1 MLSAPAKILSVDPAA
16 RLLRLLSLL
25 QSRPRWPAAE
35 LAERLD
41 VDRRTI
47 RRDIA
52 RLRSLGYPVQTESGL
67 AGYQLGAG
75 GRLPP
80 LLLDD
85 DEAVAI
91 AVGLGLAATSAV
103 TGIETAAAAA
113 MAKLDQ
119 VLPSQVR
126 ERVRSLR
133 SSTVQLDASLRD
145 PIDAAILSALAGA
158 CRSSERVHFS
168 YRAFAGEVTQRRV
181 EPSQIV
187 HTGQRWYLVAKDLDR
202 DAWRSFRVDR
212 INDVKRTGHRFEHQ
226 DAPDAAAQARAAVT
240 FSPPAIEAT
249 LLVDLAPDV
258 ARRRFYPDRA
268 NVEPAGQRSRVH
280 LSGTDLDQL
289 ARYVLSLPYAVDVEA
304 PEELRQRVVDIARA
318 VIERHDSR
326 EPGMEP
332 HRRL

>member
-1 MLSAPAKILSVDPAA
+1 MDPAA

-35 LAERLD
+35 LAERLE

-47 RRDIA
+47 RRDVA
-52 RLRSLGYPVQTESGL
+52 RLRTLGYPVETEAGI

-91 AVGLGLAATSAV
+91 AVGLGLAATAAV

-119 VLPSQVR
+119 LLPSQVR
-126 ERVRSLR
+126 ERVRALR
-133 SSTVQLDASLRD
+133 SSTVQLDASGED
-145 PIDAAILSALAGA
+145 PIDATTLNLLAGA
-158 CRSSERVHFS
+158 CRSSERVHFA
-168 YRAFAGEVTQRRV
+168 YRAFAGDVSQRRV

-202 DAWRSFRVDR
+202 AAWRSFRVDR
-212 INDVKRTGHRFEHQ
+212 ISEVQRTGHRFEHD
-226 DAPDAAAQARAAVT
+226 DAPDAAAQVRTAIT
-240 FSPPAIEAT
+240 FSPPTIEAT
-249 LLVDLAPDV
+249 LIVDLAPDV

-268 NVEPAGQRSRVH
+268 TVEPAGDRSRVR
-280 LSGTDLDQL
+280 LAGTDLGQL
-289 ARYVLSLPYAVDVEA
+289 ARYVLSLPYDAEVEA
-304 PEELRQRVVDIARA
+304 PAELRDRVIDLARA
-318 VIERHDSR
+318 VIERHD
-326 EPGMEP
+326 PGQS
-332 HRRL
+332 